1 MFIEGDCARVFV
13 SVFHYISFGRKKKVS
28 LIYVL
33 TCLYSYLHTDK
44 EVKDTDKE
52 VKDIGKRSKT
62 KESFRQAKIAAYV
75 RALAYLGDRK
85 NKSKL

>member
-1 MFIEGDCARVFV
+1 
-13 SVFHYISFGRKKKVS
+13 
-28 LIYVL
+28 VL
-33 TCLYSYLHTDK
+33 TCLYSYLH
-44 EVKDTDKE
+44 TDKE